1 MEYINAEVKREIINA
16 DSLFGRGQ
24 ADYKGYVC
32 GKRAKVQRRISD
44 KISERADVYAGNLG
58 E

>member
-1 MEYINAEVKREIINA
+1 MQIA
-16 DSLFGRGQ
+16 FWGGQ
-24 ADYKGYVC
+24 ADYKGSVC
-32 GKRAKVQRRISD
+32 GKHAKVQRRISD

>member
-24 ADYKGYVC
+24 ADYKGYFC
-32 GKRAKVQRRISD
+32 DKRAKVQRRISD